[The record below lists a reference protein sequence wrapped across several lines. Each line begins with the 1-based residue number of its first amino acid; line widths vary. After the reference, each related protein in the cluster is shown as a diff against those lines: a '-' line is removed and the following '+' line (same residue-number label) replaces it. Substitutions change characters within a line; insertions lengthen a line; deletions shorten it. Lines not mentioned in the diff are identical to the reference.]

1 MASNK
6 IFNTR
11 LKLKYDTFDNWQ
23 SSTFIPLAGEV
34 CICTSGELTPD
45 TDDVLL
51 KVGNGKD
58 RFSALPWVS
67 AMAGDVHSWAKQS
80 VDEFAG
86 WVAKTPKTVT
96 LSVND
101 EEKTY
106 TIEEAIKLIRNE
118 IVAGGETS
126 AITISD
132 DSVNGKIKYTAKQGG
147 TDIVESIEI
156 NSGDGLEITIDNN
169 VPKISHK
176 DAPESGSAAT
186 KKNTGS
192 GRTYVTDV
200 IVDAMG
206 HVSGVETHTEEV
218 VNTNTAHTHSTKEKS
233 GIKANG
239 SGGLEGDTS
248 FELNVAL
255 ELIDRNI
262 VLYDKTDSSKTAL
275 ATLDA
280 TSFIKDGMI
289 KSVELVQENETG
301 AKGQFLK
308 IVWNIDDANGTD
320 DDDELD
326 VVYVDVNDL
335 VDPYEADE
343 TSLTIKDSEGKN
355 TNVFKI
361 KDSGVSTVKIADKA
375 VTTGKLADYSVGAT
389 QIKASAD
396 YTGDDAEVW
405 VFDCGSSSKLIDNT
419 NLQ

>member
-1 MASNK
+1 MKGNLIMAINK
-6 IFNTR
+6 ILNTR
-11 LKLKYDTFDNWQ
+11 LKLKYDTYENWQ
-23 SSTFIPLAGEV
+23 NSTFIPLAGEV
-34 CICTSGELTPD
+34 CICTSGELTPG
-45 TDDVLL
+45 TDEVLL
-51 KVGNGKD
+51 KVGDGEK

-80 VDEFAG
+80 VEEFTG

-96 LSVND
+96 LSVNN

-118 IVAGGETS
+118 IVAGGETA

-132 DSVNGKIKYTAKQGG
+132 ESVAGKVKYTAKQGG

-156 NSGDGLEITIDNN
+156 NSGNGLEITIDNS

-176 DAPESGSAAT
+176 NAPESGSAA
-186 KKNTGS
+186 KKSIGS
-192 GRTYVTDV
+192 GRTYVTNV
-200 IVDAMG
+200 IVDNMG

-262 VLYDKTDSSKTAL
+262 ILYDKTDSSKTAL

-280 TSFIKDGMI
+280 TSFIKD
-289 KSVELVQENETG
+289 
-301 AKGQFLK
+301 
-308 IVWNIDDANGTD
+308 
-320 DDDELD
+320 
-326 VVYVDVNDL
+326 
-335 VDPYEADE
+335 
-343 TSLTIKDSEGKN
+343 
-355 TNVFKI
+355 
-361 KDSGVSTVKIADKA
+361 
-375 VTTGKLADYSVGAT
+375 
-389 QIKASAD
+389 
-396 YTGDDAEVW
+396 
-405 VFDCGSSSKLIDNT
+405 
-419 NLQ
+419 